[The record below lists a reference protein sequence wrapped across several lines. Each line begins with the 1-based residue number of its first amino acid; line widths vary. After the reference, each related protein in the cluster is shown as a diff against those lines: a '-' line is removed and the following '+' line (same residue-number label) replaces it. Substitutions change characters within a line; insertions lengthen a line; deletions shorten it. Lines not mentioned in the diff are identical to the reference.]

1 MKENKKIRVFEAF
14 AGYGGASFGL
24 KKAGIPHEVVGFSEW
39 DKWAIQLF
47 QKNQE
52 ARLCIYNRKSVH
64 FKQNTAFR
72 LLSVPSQ
79 SCARVRGVQYGE
91 MRDLLNHFAVS
102 NRIYIAS

>member
-1 MKENKKIRVFEAF
+1 MD
-14 AGYGGASFGL
+14 GWGGGGGGGGGGKMQRRWSG
-24 KKAGIPHEVVGFSEW
+24 
-39 DKWAIQLF
+39 QLF

-52 ARLCIYNRKSVH
+52 ARALCIYNRKSVH
-64 FKQNTAFR
+64 FKQNTVFR

-79 SCARVRGVQYGE
+79 SCARVQGVQYGE